1 MSKSDA
7 NIKVGADTT
16 AFSKA
21 IDGLEKGITE
31 KLEKI
36 GNVFMGALGLG
47 AAAKSIA
54 GAFSAVTEPA
64 AELENVATSL
74 GVVMGNAEA
83 AERLASSLQRL
94 ATNGVVA
101 LDDLHSAARTLAGTM
116 KDPTALAHYVGVMAD
131 ISAATDI
138 PATSL
143 ARLVAGIQDLG
154 KAELTEL
161 AKAGVPVHETLA
173 KVLGKTRDEVLKMG
187 AAGEITGSALLAA
200 FEDMTAAGE
209 RFHAMN
215 ASRSNTTSGSWD
227 TLKAS
232 ITECMAAL
240 GEPIND
246 SLRPVLQELATW
258 VQENKASIKE
268 IGAHFQPVARDIA
281 TSIKVAMPGI
291 IGVAK
296 AIGSLAE
303 TVGGPLVS
311 MISMGT
317 AVAVRWAGS
326 YHGVAIALALLSA
339 KMQGPFASAALKV
352 QAVTRLMRMKMKKY
366 RAEVLV
372 TGISFKATMAG
383 MAASA
388 KAALASIKAAF
399 ARNAITLAVLALGEA
414 VGWLYTKF
422 SDAEDAAQDMGA
434 AAQEAADASNEALE
448 ASRREMEL
456 REEANRKEQE
466 RTQQMEEQARLA
478 QEAADAEKERL
489 KTVAEMA
496 RARRDEEFEREMD
509 ALRDIPEGLNGG
521 ESGVIRE
528 RLRRVGAPSEEA
540 LYAERDRLER
550 SGSMSE
556 EQQRRYEQ
564 VAAAISKIEEEH
576 RKAEEAARSH
586 RAEMERLRD
595 NYYDRKST
603 YNQNRADAAYEKKS
617 IGGQERQ
624 LRRDAQAAGYWGEM
638 EPEAI
643 RAHLDELARTDIKGN
658 ERQIAALERILQLH
672 DELVERKQRYEQLRQ
687 GDMQELRI
695 QALELAGRKAAADAL
710 REELELQQRITE
722 LRERGATKK
731 QAEEQAG
738 LEAKLQKAQEQRARI
753 QAARVEFIQGHQ
765 ANVGGGGVSFRLGN
779 TQLQESKKHSK
790 LLKDI
795 YNAVKNQKNASA
807 GVAVLA

>member
-1 MSKSDA
+1 MPKTDA
-7 NIKVGADTT
+7 NINIGADTT
-16 AFSKA
+16 AFTTQMA
-21 IDGLEKGITE
+21 GLEKGIVAQMD
-31 KLEKI
+31 KI
-36 GNVFMGALGLG
+36 GKVFMGALGLG
-47 AAAKSIA
+47 AAAKSITR
-54 GAFSAVTEPA
+54 AFSAFTEPA
-64 AELENVATSL
+64 AELENVATNL

-83 AERLASSLQRL
+83 AERLASSLQRM
-94 ATNGVVA
+94 ATNGVVGM
-101 LDDLHSAARTLAGTM
+101 DDLHASAR
-116 KDPTALAHYVGVMAD
+116 ALSNVFQDDAVIAHYVGRLAD
-131 ISAATDI
+131 LAAGSKI
-138 PATSL
+138 PA
-143 ARLVAGIQDLG
+143 ARLGELVARMEDVG

-161 AKAGVPVHETLA
+161 SNAGIPIFEALA
-173 KVLGKTRDEVLKMG
+173 SVLGKSTEEVVKMSG
-187 AAGEITGSALLAA
+187 VGKISCSALLAA
-200 FEDMTAAGE
+200 FEKLTDAGGRYYRLNSE
-209 RFHAMN
+209 M
-215 ASRSNTTSGSWD
+215 SNTTSGSWD

-246 SLRPVLQELATW
+246 SLRPALQDLAVW
-258 VQENKASIKE
+258 VQENKASI
-268 IGAHFQPVARDIA
+268 
-281 TSIKVAMPGI
+281 
-291 IGVAK
+291 
-296 AIGSLAE
+296 
-303 TVGGPLVS
+303 
-311 MISMGT
+311 T
-317 AVAVRWAGS
+317 AVGQDIVKVCTNV
-326 YHGVAIALALLSA
+326 HTLTIALGVLGATMRGQMAAGMGRMVASFKPVMAGLRKFRLAVALTGSFWGVT
-339 KMQGPFASAALKV
+339 MQGLGIAA
-352 QAVTRLMRMKMKKY
+352 
-366 RAEVLV
+366 RA
-372 TGISFKATMAG
+372 
-383 MAASA
+383 AASA
-388 KAALASIKAAF
+388 IKGALISTGIGI
-399 ARNAITLAVLALGEA
+399 AIWGIGEA
-414 VGWLYTKF
+414 VAWCVEKF
-422 SDAEDAAQDMGA
+422 SDAEDAAKDMGA

-448 ASRREMEL
+448 ANRREMER
-456 REEANRKEQE
+456 REAVARAERE
-466 RTQQMEEQARLA
+466 RTQQMAEQARLA

-496 RARRDEEFEREMD
+496 RARRDDEFEREMD
-509 ALRDIPEGLNGG
+509 ALREVGEPLGGG

-586 RAEMERLRD
+586 REEMERLRD

-603 YNQNRADAAYEKKS
+603 YNQNRAEAAYEKKS

-638 EPEAI
+638 NPEKI
-643 RAHLDELARTDIKGN
+643 REHLDELARTDIKGN

-695 QALELAGRKAAADAL
+695 QALELAGRKRAADAL
-710 REELELQQRITE
+710 REELALQQRVTE
-722 LRERGATKK
+722 LRERGATKE

-795 YNAVKNQKNASA
+795 YNAVKNQKNASGA
-807 GVAVLA
+807 AVLA

>member
-1 MSKSDA
+1 MPKTDA
-7 NIKVGADTT
+7 NINIGADTT
-16 AFSKA
+16 AFTTQMA
-21 IDGLEKGITE
+21 GLEKGIVAQMD
-31 KLEKI
+31 KI
-36 GNVFMGALGLG
+36 GKVFMGALGLG
-47 AAAKSIA
+47 AAAKSITR
-54 GAFSAVTEPA
+54 AFSAFTEPA

-83 AERLASSLQRL
+83 AERLASSLQRM
-94 ATNGVVA
+94 ATNGVVGM
-101 LDDLHSAARTLAGTM
+101 DDLHASAR
-116 KDPTALAHYVGVMAD
+116 ALSNVFQDDAVIAHYVGRLAD
-131 ISAATDI
+131 LAAGSKI
-138 PATSL
+138 PA
-143 ARLVAGIQDLG
+143 ARLGELVARMEDMG

-161 AKAGVPVHETLA
+161 SNAGIPIFEALA
-173 KVLGKTRDEVLKMG
+173 SVLGKSTEEVVKMSS
-187 AAGEITGSALLAA
+187 AGKISCSALLAA
-200 FEDMTAAGE
+200 FEELTDAGGRYYRLNSE
-209 RFHAMN
+209 M
-215 ASRSNTTSGSWD
+215 SNTTSGSWD

-246 SLRPVLQELATW
+246 SIRPVLQDLAVW
-258 VQENKASIKE
+258 VQENKASI
-268 IGAHFQPVARDIA
+268 
-281 TSIKVAMPGI
+281 
-291 IGVAK
+291 
-296 AIGSLAE
+296 
-303 TVGGPLVS
+303 
-311 MISMGT
+311 T
-317 AVAVRWAGS
+317 AVGQGIVKVCTNV
-326 YHGVAIALALLSA
+326 HTLTIALGVLGATMRGQMAAGMGRMVASFKPVMAGLRNFRLAVALTGSFWGVT
-339 KMQGPFASAALKV
+339 MQGLGIAA
-352 QAVTRLMRMKMKKY
+352 
-366 RAEVLV
+366 RA
-372 TGISFKATMAG
+372 
-383 MAASA
+383 AASA
-388 KAALASIKAAF
+388 IKGALISTGIGI
-399 ARNAITLAVLALGEA
+399 AIWGIGEA
-414 VGWLYTKF
+414 VAWCVEKF
-422 SDAEDAAQDMGA
+422 SDAEDATQDMGA
-434 AAQEAADASNEALE
+434 AAQEAADATTEALA

-489 KTVAEMA
+489 KTVSEMA
-496 RARRDEEFEREMD
+496 RARRDNEFEREMD
-509 ALRDIPEGLNGG
+509 ALREVGEPLGGG
-521 ESGVIRE
+521 ESGVVRA

-556 EQQRRYEQ
+556 EQQRRYEL

-586 RAEMERLRD
+586 REEMERLRD

-603 YNQNRADAAYEKKS
+603 YNQNRAEAAYEKKS

-695 QALELAGRKAAADAL
+695 QALELAGRKAAADKL
-710 REELELQQRITE
+710 REEVAMQQRIAE

-738 LEAKLQKAQEQRARI
+738 LEAKLQKAQEQRQRI

-790 LLKDI
+790 LLNNI
-795 YNAVKNQKNASA
+795 YNAVKNQKNTSS
-807 GVAVLA
+807 VAVLA

>member
-1 MSKSDA
+1 MPKADA
-7 NIKVGADTT
+7 NIRVGADAT
-16 AFSKA
+16 AFSKTM
-21 IDGLEKGITE
+21 DGLEKGIV
-31 KLEKI
+31 KKMEKI
-36 GNVFMGALGLG
+36 GQVFMGALGLG

-54 GAFSAVTEPA
+54 GAFSAFTAPA

-83 AERLASSLQRL
+83 AERLTSSLQRM
-94 ATNGVVA
+94 ATNGVVSFDELHRSARA
-101 LDDLHSAARTLAGTM
+101 LTNVFQDDAVI
-116 KDPTALAHYVGVMAD
+116 AHYVGRLAD
-131 ISAATDI
+131 LAAGSKI
-138 PATSL
+138 PA
-143 ARLVAGIQDLG
+143 ARLGELVARMEDMG

-161 AKAGVPVHETLA
+161 SNAGIPIFEALA
-173 KVLGKTRDEVLKMG
+173 SVLGKSTEEVVKMCF
-187 AAGEITGSALLAA
+187 AGKISCSALLAA
-200 FEDMTAAGE
+200 FEELTDAGGRYYRLNSE
-209 RFHAMN
+209 M
-215 ASRSNTTSGSWD
+215 SNTTSGSWD

-246 SLRPVLQELATW
+246 SIRPVLQDLATW
-258 VQENKASIKE
+258 VQENKASI
-268 IGAHFQPVARDIA
+268 
-281 TSIKVAMPGI
+281 
-291 IGVAK
+291 
-296 AIGSLAE
+296 
-303 TVGGPLVS
+303 
-311 MISMGT
+311 T
-317 AVAVRWAGS
+317 AVGQGIVNVCTNVHTLTVALGVLGATMRGQMAAGMGRMVASFKPVMVGLRNFRLAVALTGS
-326 YHGVAIALALLSA
+326 FWGVT
-339 KMQGPFASAALKV
+339 MQGLGIAA
-352 QAVTRLMRMKMKKY
+352 
-366 RAEVLV
+366 RA
-372 TGISFKATMAG
+372 
-383 MAASA
+383 AASA
-388 KAALASIKAAF
+388 IKGALISTGIGI
-399 ARNAITLAVLALGEA
+399 AIWGIGEA
-414 VGWLYTKF
+414 VAWCVEKF
-422 SDAEDAAQDMGA
+422 SDAEDAAKDMGA
-434 AAQEAADASNEALE
+434 AAEEAADATTEALD
-448 ASRREMEL
+448 ASRREMEQ
-456 REEANRKEQE
+456 REAVARKERE

-489 KTVAEMA
+489 KTVEEMA
-496 RARRDEEFEREMD
+496 RVRRDNEFEREMD
-509 ALRDIPEGLNGG
+509 ALRETGENLGGG
-521 ESGVIRE
+521 ERGVVRA

-540 LYAERDRLER
+540 LYAERDWLER

-556 EQQRRYEQ
+556 EQQRRYEL

-576 RKAEEAARSH
+576 GKAEEAARSQ
-586 RAEMERLRD
+586 REEMERLRD

-603 YNQNRADAAYEKKS
+603 YNRNREEEAYEKKS
-617 IGGQERQ
+617 IGGQEWQ

-695 QALELAGRKAAADAL
+695 QALELAGRKAAADKL
-710 REELELQQRITE
+710 REELAMQKRITE
-722 LRERGATKK
+722 LRARGATKK

-795 YNAVKNQKNASA
+795 YYAVKNQKNTSA

>member
-1 MSKSDA
+1 M
-7 NIKVGADTT
+7 
-16 AFSKA
+16 
-21 IDGLEKGITE
+21 
-31 KLEKI
+31 EKI
-36 GNVFMGALGLG
+36 GQVFMGALGLG

-54 GAFSAVTEPA
+54 GAFSAFTAPA

-83 AERLASSLQRL
+83 AERLTSSLQRM
-94 ATNGVVA
+94 ATNGVVSFDELHRSARA
-101 LDDLHSAARTLAGTM
+101 LTNVFQDDAVI
-116 KDPTALAHYVGVMAD
+116 AHYVGRLAD
-131 ISAATDI
+131 LAAGSKI
-138 PATSL
+138 PA
-143 ARLVAGIQDLG
+143 ARLGELVARMEDMG

-161 AKAGVPVHETLA
+161 SNAGIPIFEALA
-173 KVLGKTRDEVLKMG
+173 SVLGKSTEEVVKMSF
-187 AAGEITGSALLAA
+187 AGKISCSALLAA
-200 FEDMTAAGE
+200 FEELTDAGGRYYRLNSE
-209 RFHAMN
+209 M
-215 ASRSNTTSGSWD
+215 SNTTSGSWD

-246 SLRPVLQELATW
+246 SIRPVLQDLATW
-258 VQENKASIKE
+258 VQENKASI
-268 IGAHFQPVARDIA
+268 
-281 TSIKVAMPGI
+281 
-291 IGVAK
+291 
-296 AIGSLAE
+296 
-303 TVGGPLVS
+303 
-311 MISMGT
+311 T
-317 AVAVRWAGS
+317 AVGQGIVKVCTNV
-326 YHGVAIALALLSA
+326 HTLTIALGVLGATMRGQMAAGMGRMVASFKPVMVGLRNFRLAVALTGSFWGVT
-339 KMQGPFASAALKV
+339 MQGLGIAA
-352 QAVTRLMRMKMKKY
+352 
-366 RAEVLV
+366 RA
-372 TGISFKATMAG
+372 
-383 MAASA
+383 AASA
-388 KAALASIKAAF
+388 IKGALISTGIGI
-399 ARNAITLAVLALGEA
+399 AIWGIGEA
-414 VGWLYTKF
+414 VAWCVEKF
-422 SDAEDAAQDMGA
+422 SDAEDAAKDMGA

-448 ASRREMEL
+448 ASRREMER
-456 REEANRKEQE
+456 REAVARAERE
-466 RTQQMEEQARLA
+466 RTQQMAEQARLA

-489 KTVAEMA
+489 KTVSEMA

-509 ALRDIPEGLNGG
+509 ALHEVGEPLGGG

-576 RKAEEAARSH
+576 GKAEEAARSH
-586 RAEMERLRD
+586 REEMERLRD

-603 YNQNRADAAYEKKS
+603 YNRNREEEAYEKKS

-695 QALELAGRKAAADAL
+695 QALELAGRKAAADKL
-710 REELELQQRITE
+710 REELAMQKRITE

-731 QAEEQAG
+731 QAEEQAR

-795 YNAVKNQKNASA
+795 YNAVKNQKNTSA

>member
-1 MSKSDA
+1 MPKTDA
-7 NIKVGADTT
+7 NINVGADTT
-16 AFSKA
+16 AFTTQMA
-21 IDGLEKGITE
+21 GLEKGIVAQMD
-31 KLEKI
+31 KI
-36 GNVFMGALGLG
+36 GKVFMGALGLG

-54 GAFSAVTEPA
+54 GAFSAFTEPA

-83 AERLASSLQRL
+83 AERLASSLQRM
-94 ATNGVVA
+94 ATNGVVGM
-101 LDDLHSAARTLAGTM
+101 DDLHASAR
-116 KDPTALAHYVGVMAD
+116 ALSNVFQDDAVIAHYVGRLAD
-131 ISAATDI
+131 LAAGSKI
-138 PATSL
+138 PA
-143 ARLVAGIQDLG
+143 ARLGELVARMEDMG

-161 AKAGVPVHETLA
+161 SNAGIPIFEALA
-173 KVLGKTRDEVLKMG
+173 SVLGKSTEEVVKMSG
-187 AAGEITGSALLAA
+187 AGKISCSALLAA
-200 FEDMTAAGE
+200 FEELTDAGGRYYRLNSE
-209 RFHAMN
+209 M
-215 ASRSNTTSGSWD
+215 SNTTSGSWD

-246 SLRPVLQELATW
+246 SIRPVLQDLAVW
-258 VQENKASIKE
+258 VQENKDSISALGK
-268 IGAHFQPVARDIA
+268 
-281 TSIKVAMPGI
+281 GI
-291 IGVAK
+291 INVCTNVHTLTIGLGILAATMRGQVVASMAK
-296 AIGSLAE
+296 MVAAFKPAMVGIRNFRMAWTLTGSFWGA
-303 TVGGPLVS
+303 T
-311 MISMGT
+311 
-317 AVAVRWAGS
+317 WAGMVVTARAAS
-326 YHGVAIALALLSA
+326 VAIKGALIS
-339 KMQGPFASAALKV
+339 
-352 QAVTRLMRMKMKKY
+352 
-366 RAEVLV
+366 
-372 TGISFKATMAG
+372 TGIG
-383 MAASA
+383 I
-388 KAALASIKAAF
+388 LVWGI
-399 ARNAITLAVLALGEA
+399 GEA
-414 VGWLYTKF
+414 VAWCAAQF
-422 SDAEDAAQDMGA
+422 SDAEDAAKDMGA
-434 AAQEAADASNEALE
+434 AAEDAAKSTEAALE
-448 ASRREMEL
+448 ASRREMEE
-456 REEANRKEQE
+456 REAALRKEQE
-466 RTQQMEEQARLA
+466 RTRQMEEQARLA
-478 QEAADAEKERL
+478 QDAADAEKERL

-509 ALRDIPEGLNGG
+509 ALREVGEPLGGG
-521 ESGVIRE
+521 EPGVVRE

-603 YNQNRADAAYEKKS
+603 YNRSRADAAYEKKS

-638 EPEAI
+638 NPEKI
-643 RAHLDELARTDIKGN
+643 REHLDELARTDIKGN

-672 DELVERKQRYEQLRQ
+672 DELVERKQRYQQQRAT
-687 GDMQELRI
+687 DMQELRI
-695 QALELAGRKAAADAL
+695 QALELAGRKAAADKL
-710 REELELQQRITE
+710 REELAMQKRIAE

-738 LEAKLQKAQEQRARI
+738 LEAKLQKAQEQRQRI

-790 LLKDI
+790 LLKEIRDYI
-795 YNAVKNQKNASA
+795 RKQPSSTDT
-807 GVAVLA
+807 VAVLA

>member
-1 MSKSDA
+1 MPKADA
-7 NIKVGADTT
+7 NIRIGADTT
-16 AFSKA
+16 AFTTQMA
-21 IDGLEKGITE
+21 GLEKGITE
-31 KLEKI
+31 KMAKI
-36 GNVFMGALGLG
+36 GNVFMGAMGLAAG
-47 AAAKSIA
+47 AKGIA
-54 GAFSAVTEPA
+54 SAFSAFTQPA

-83 AERLASSLQRL
+83 AERLTGSLERL
-94 ATNGVVA
+94 ATNGVVGFDELHRSARA
-101 LDDLHSAARTLAGTM
+101 LTNVFQDDAVIS
-116 KDPTALAHYVGVMAD
+116 HYVSRMAD
-131 ISAATDI
+131 IAAGADI
-138 PATSL
+138 PASRL
-143 ARLVAGIQDLG
+143 AELVARMEDVG

-161 AKAGVPVHETLA
+161 ANKGVPIYEALA
-173 KVLGKTRDEVLKMG
+173 EVMGKSRDEVVKMG
-187 AAGEITGSALLAA
+187 NEGKIGCSALLAA
-200 FEDMTAAGE
+200 FEKLTDAGG
-209 RFHAMN
+209 RYHNMN
-215 ASRSNTTSGSWD
+215 ATMSNTAKGSWD

-246 SLRPVLQELATW
+246 SIRPVLQELATW

-268 IGAHFQPVARDIA
+268 IGAQFKPVAQNLA
-281 TSIKVAMPGI
+281 ASMKVAMPGI

-339 KMQGPFASAALKV
+339 KMQGPFASAARKV
-352 QAVTRLMRMKMKKY
+352 MAIKRLMRIKMKKY
-366 RAEVLV
+366 RAEVIA
-372 TGISFKATMAG
+372 TGSSFKVIMAG

-388 KAALASIKAAF
+388 KAALISIKAAF

-422 SDAEDAAQDMGA
+422 SDAEDAAKDMGVAAEDA
-434 AAQEAADASNEALE
+434 AAATNEALE

-456 REEANRKEQE
+456 KEVAQRREQD
-466 RTQQMEEQARLA
+466 RTRQMEEQARLA

-489 KTVAEMA
+489 RTVAEMA
-496 RARRDEEFEREMD
+496 RARRDNDFEREMD
-509 ALRDIPEGLNGG
+509 ALREIPEGLNGG
-521 ESGVIRE
+521 TGGVIRA

-540 LYAERDRLER
+540 LYAERDRLEL

-576 RKAEEAARSH
+576 RKAEEAARTH
-586 RAEMERLRD
+586 RQEMERLRD

-603 YNQNRADAAYEKKS
+603 YNRGRKDAAYEEKS

-638 EPEAI
+638 NPAAI
-643 RAHLDELARTDIKGN
+643 REHLDELAKADVKGN
-658 ERQIAALERILQLH
+658 EDSIAALERILQLH
-672 DELVERKQRYEQLRQ
+672 DELVERKQRYQAARAT
-687 GDMQELRI
+687 DMQELRI
-695 QALELAGRKAAADAL
+695 QALELAGRKRAADAL
-710 REELELQQRITE
+710 RQELEIQQRITE
-722 LRERGATKK
+722 LRERGATPRQAKQ
-731 QAEEQAG
+731 QAEM
-738 LEAKLQKAQEQRARI
+738 EAKVRAAAEQRARI
-753 QAARVEFIQGHQ
+753 QSARVEFIQGHQ

-779 TQLQESKKHSK
+779 SQLQESKKHGR
-790 LLKDI
+790 LLKEIRD
-795 YNAVKNQKNASA
+795 YLRGQRNTAS

>member
-1 MSKSDA
+1 MPKADA
-7 NIKVGADTT
+7 NIKVGADAT
-16 AFSKA
+16 AFSQTM
-21 IDGLEKGITE
+21 DGLEKGIV
-31 KLEKI
+31 KKMEKI
-36 GNVFMGALGLG
+36 GQVFMGALGLG

-54 GAFSAVTEPA
+54 GAFSAFTAPA

-83 AERLASSLQRL
+83 AERLTGSLQRL
-94 ATNGVVA
+94 ATNGVVSFDELHRSARA
-101 LDDLHSAARTLAGTM
+101 LTNVFQDDAVI
-116 KDPTALAHYVGVMAD
+116 AHYVGRLAD
-131 ISAATDI
+131 LAAGSKI
-138 PATSL
+138 PA
-143 ARLVAGIQDLG
+143 ARLGELVARMEDMG

-161 AKAGVPVHETLA
+161 SNAGIPIFEALA
-173 KVLGKTRDEVLKMG
+173 SVLGKSTEEVVKMSG
-187 AAGEITGSALLAA
+187 AGKISCSALLAA
-200 FEDMTAAGE
+200 FEELTDAGGRYYRLNSE
-209 RFHAMN
+209 M
-215 ASRSNTTSGSWD
+215 SNTTSGSWD

-246 SLRPVLQELATW
+246 SIRPVLQDLAVW
-258 VQENKASIKE
+258 VQENKASI
-268 IGAHFQPVARDIA
+268 
-281 TSIKVAMPGI
+281 
-291 IGVAK
+291 
-296 AIGSLAE
+296 
-303 TVGGPLVS
+303 
-311 MISMGT
+311 T
-317 AVAVRWAGS
+317 AVGQGIVKVCTNV
-326 YHGVAIALALLSA
+326 HTLTIALGVLGATMRGQMAAGMGRMVASFKPVMVGLRNFRLAVALTGSFWGVT
-339 KMQGPFASAALKV
+339 MQGLGIAA
-352 QAVTRLMRMKMKKY
+352 
-366 RAEVLV
+366 RA
-372 TGISFKATMAG
+372 
-383 MAASA
+383 AASA
-388 KAALASIKAAF
+388 IKGALISTGIGI
-399 ARNAITLAVLALGEA
+399 AIWGIGEA
-414 VGWLYTKF
+414 VAWCVEKF
-422 SDAEDAAQDMGA
+422 SDAEDAAKDMGA
-434 AAQEAADASNEALE
+434 AAQGAADASNEALEASKQEMKEREAAARAARERTQQMEEQARAAQGAADASNEALE
-448 ASRREMEL
+448 ASRREMEQ
-456 REEANRKEQE
+456 REAAARAARE
-466 RTQQMEEQARLA
+466 RTQQMEEQARAA

-496 RARRDEEFEREMD
+496 RARHDDEFEREMD
-509 ALRDIPEGLNGG
+509 ALREVGEPLGGG

-540 LYAERDRLER
+540 LYAERDRLEH

-586 RAEMERLRD
+586 REEMERLRD

-603 YNQNRADAAYEKKS
+603 YNRNREEEAYEKKS

-658 ERQIAALERILQLH
+658 EQQIAALERILQLH

-695 QALELAGRKAAADAL
+695 QALELAGRKAAADKL
-710 REELELQQRITE
+710 REELAMQERITE

-795 YNAVKNQKNASA
+795 FNAVKNQKNTSA
-807 GVAVLA
+807 GEAVLA

>member
-1 MSKSDA
+1 MSKTDA
-7 NIKVGADTT
+7 DIKVGADTT

-21 IDGLEKGITE
+21 MDGLEKGITE

-36 GNVFMGALGLG
+36 GNVFMGAVGLK
-47 AAAKSIA
+47 AAAQNIA
-54 GAFSAVTEPA
+54 GAFSAFMAPA
-64 AELENVATSL
+64 AELENVSTSL

-83 AERLASSLQRL
+83 AEQLTGSLQRL

-101 LDDLHSAARTLAGTM
+101 LDDLHRAARTLAGTM

-138 PATSL
+138 PAASL

-161 AKAGVPVHETLA
+161 AKAGVPVNETLA

-200 FEDMTAAGE
+200 FEAMTAAGE

-246 SLRPVLQELATW
+246 SIRPVLQDFAVW
-258 VQENKASIKE
+258 VQENKDSIKE
-268 IGAHFQPVARDIA
+268 IGAHFKPVAQNLA
-281 TSIKVAMPGI
+281 ASMKVAMPGI

-311 MISMGT
+311 MVSMGT

-339 KMQGPFASAALKV
+339 KMQGPFASAAQKV
-352 QAVTRLMRMKMKKY
+352 MAIKRLMRMKMKKY
-366 RAEVLV
+366 RAEVIA
-372 TGISFKATMAG
+372 TGSSFKVIMAG

-388 KAALASIKAAF
+388 KAALTSIKAAF

-422 SDAEDAAQDMGA
+422 SDAEDAAKDMEA
-434 AAQEAADASNEALE
+434 AAEDAAAATNEALK
-448 ASRREMEL
+448 ASRREMEE
-456 REEANRKEQE
+456 RENAVRAERE
-466 RTQQMEEQARLA
+466 RTRQMEEQARLA
-478 QEAADAEKERL
+478 QETADAEKERL

-496 RARRDEEFEREMD
+496 RTRKDAEFEREMD
-509 ALRDIPEGLNGG
+509 ALREMPEGLSGG
-521 ESGVIRE
+521 ESGVVRE

-550 SGSMSE
+550 QRQMTE
-556 EQQRRYEQ
+556 EQLRRYEE
-564 VAAAISKIEEEH
+564 VAAAIGKIEEEH
-576 RKAEEAARSH
+576 RRATDAAAEQRKEAA
-586 RAEMERLRD
+586 RLRD

-603 YNQNRADAAYEKKS
+603 YNRNRKEEVYEKKS
-617 IGGQERQ
+617 LPAQERQ

-638 EPEAI
+638 DPESI
-643 RAHLDELARTDIKGN
+643 REHLDELARTGAKDN
-658 ERQIAALERILQLH
+658 EDRIAALERILQLH
-672 DELVERKQRYEQLRQ
+672 DELVQRKQSYQQQRAT
-687 GDMQELRI
+687 DMQELRI
-695 QALELAGRKAAADAL
+695 QALELAGRKRAADAL
-710 REELELQQRITE
+710 RDELKLQQRIAE

-731 QAEEQAG
+731 QATEQATM
-738 LEAKLQKAQEQRARI
+738 EAKMRAATEQRARI
-753 QAARVEFIQGHQ
+753 QTARVEFIQGHQ
-765 ANVGGGGVSFRLGN
+765 AAEGGGGVSFRLGN
-779 TQLQESKKHSK
+779 SQLEESKRHSK

-795 YNAVKNQKNASA
+795 FNAVREQTRSRGAA
-807 GVAVLA
+807 ILA